1 MTRVGP
7 IASNLDES
15 EPVEP
20 AESEPVEN
28 IAQLSVTGKIR

>member
-7 IASNLDES
+7 IASKVVET

-20 AESEPVEN
+20 AESEPVEK
-28 IAQLSVTGKIR
+28 IAQLPVTGKIR